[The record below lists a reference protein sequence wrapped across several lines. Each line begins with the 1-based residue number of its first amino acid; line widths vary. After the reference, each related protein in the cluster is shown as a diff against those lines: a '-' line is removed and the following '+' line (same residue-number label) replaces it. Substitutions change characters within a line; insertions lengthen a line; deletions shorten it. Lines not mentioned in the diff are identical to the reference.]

1 MPIPIQV
8 FKCAVCGARYDH
20 YHEAAA
26 CEARPLETFGLEVGK
41 VITFEDESSF
51 GSRYSYCTMSGTVLH
66 VMVLRYRDIH
76 RQACIVQV
84 NNRPYEAM
92 VAMSDTEFGQ
102 QLSSACDWKY
112 PLGYA
117 AQLQME
123 GT

>member
-1 MPIPIQV
+1 MNDP
-8 FKCAVCGARYDH
+8 RD
-20 YHEAAA
+20 
-26 CEARPLETFGLEVGK
+26 EVP
-41 VITFEDESSF
+41 EDETQPLLTLEDVAIKIEHDQPIVDSTAF
-51 GSRYSYCTMSGTVLH
+51 GVLVDRDGTVLH

-117 AQLQME
+117 TQLQME
-123 GT
+123 GN

>member
-1 MPIPIQV
+1 MCDDKPDEIP
-8 FKCAVCGARYDH
+8 
-20 YHEAAA
+20 
-26 CEARPLETFGLEVGK
+26 
-41 VITFEDESSF
+41 EDESSPLLTLEDVALTIPPEQSISDSTAF
-51 GSRYSYCTMSGTVLH
+51 GVLVDRDGTVLH